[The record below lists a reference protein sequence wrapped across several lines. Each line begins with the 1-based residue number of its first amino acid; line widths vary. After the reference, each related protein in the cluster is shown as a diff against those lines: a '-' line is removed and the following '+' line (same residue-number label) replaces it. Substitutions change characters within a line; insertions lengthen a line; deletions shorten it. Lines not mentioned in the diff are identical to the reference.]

1 MNLNPGQCY
10 IKSITITDSTGSKV
24 LSKENGF
31 LEYVHSIDIYESIF
45 TPYILADLFLLDG
58 SSLKERF
65 NFSGNEDFTIE
76 FLGYGNDQSLSYSM
90 KLVEVKAQLVSNNL
104 RSKTIAIRLASKEL
118 LTNSSQKIAKS
129 YTSSSEEIIQD
140 ILSNT
145 LLTGK
150 PLTAETTKSLPVTV
164 IPFMS
169 PFEGIDFIRKRSVS
183 REFLSSAFIFF
194 ENKNGYYFTT
204 AESIIKNKNI
214 FNGIVEVPTYFQKE
228 DVSSNIKDSPTAVSD
243 SKSHFLFAN
252 YTVNT
257 PVNVNHLLSDGGLNT
272 EISQYDFTTKVYS
285 KRLFRNTPNSKIFTE
300 LTDGK
305 NTILTDSISN
315 DYSSGRRKP
324 MLLPFATYRDSE
336 NKTNNFLY
344 DSLPER
350 VCFSNLFTQQRT
362 YIDIPGNTKLLAGS
376 IINLEVPRHDS
387 MELPNNRNEI
397 ESGYYI
403 VSSIKHSISITED
416 SKFSSHLELMRH
428 GRGVFEQ

>member
-31 LEYVHSIDIYESIF
+31 LEYVHSIDIYESVF

-58 SSLKERF
+58 SSLRERF

-76 FLGYGNDQSLSYSM
+76 FLGYGNDQSLVYSF
-90 KLVEVKAQLVSNNL
+90 KLVEVKAQLLNNNL

-140 ILSNT
+140 ILTNT

-150 PLTAETTKSLPVTV
+150 TLTAESTKSPPVTV

-169 PFEGIDFIRKRSVS
+169 PFEAVDFVRKRSVS
-183 REFLSSAFIFF
+183 DQSLSSSFLFF
-194 ENKNGYYFTT
+194 ENKNGYYFITT
-204 AESIIKNKNI
+204 ETIIKNKNI
-214 FNGIVEVPTYFQKE
+214 FNGIVDVPTYFQKE
-228 DVSSNIKDSPTAVSD
+228 DVSSNIKDSTTAMSD

-272 EISQYDFTTKVYS
+272 EISQYDFTTKTLS

-305 NTILTDSISN
+305 NTVLTNSIFD

-324 MLLPFATYRDSE
+324 MMLPYALYKDAE

-344 DSLPER
+344 DTLPER

-362 YIDIPGNTKLLAGS
+362 YIDIPGNTRLLAGS

-387 MELPNNRNEI
+387 MELPNNRNEMD
-397 ESGYYI
+397 SGYYLI
-403 VSSIKHSISITED
+403 SSIKHSISITED